1 MILRGAIQMDRIIF
15 GDNQFFGINHMSE
28 EKAQAQSEHFKD
40 LSTIINVIDVA
51 YDAGIHAF
59 MFNTHDRVAEIC
71 DHFRANPDRYSD
83 LRIYPSLPY
92 AHKYANSVNEKGI
105 VGTLKDVIFPGSS
118 AGEIIGAIARGGK
131 SIIKQDMIETMKLLI
146 DIELRMFRDL
156 NIKAVFLQNIVT
168 DLMLGLGIKEIFIE
182 YSGYIKNKY
191 GVEPAFNSM
200 NMPKLVDFLLDCGIE
215 NPIVCSSVNKIGYLM
230 NPDIHSYEETI
241 RTKAFRPMAMSILAS
256 GAVSPQNAVDYVVNQ
271 KNICSIVFGAS
282 SRNHIVQTKEM
293 IEQAWGLN
301 ENSA

>member
-1 MILRGAIQMDRIIF
+1 MDKIIF

-40 LSTIINVIDVA
+40 IDTIIQVIDTV

-59 MFNTHDRVAEIC
+59 MFNTHDRVAELC

-83 LRIYPSLPY
+83 LRLYPSLPY

-118 AGEIIGAIARGGK
+118 VGGVFGAIARGGK
-131 SIIKQDMIETMKLLI
+131 SLIKRDIIEIMKLLI
-146 DIELRMFRDL
+146 DIELRMFRGL

-168 DLMLGLGIKEIFIE
+168 DLMLGLGIREVFIE
-182 YSGYIKNKY
+182 YTSYIKDKY

-200 NMPKLVDFLLDCGIE
+200 NMPELVEFLLECGIE

-230 NPDIHSYEETI
+230 NPDKDAYEDTI
-241 RTKAFRPMAMSILAS
+241 RTKPFRPMAMSILAS
-256 GAVSPQNAVDYVVNQ
+256 GAVSPREAIDYVVGQ
-271 KNICSIVFGAS
+271 KNVCSIVFGAS
-282 SRNHIVQTKEM
+282 SRAHIIQTKEM
-293 IEQAWGLN
+293 IEQSWNL
-301 ENSA
+301 

>member
-1 MILRGAIQMDRIIF
+1 MDKIIF

-40 LSTIINVIDVA
+40 IDTIIQVIDTA

-59 MFNTHDRVAEIC
+59 MFNTHDRVAELC

-83 LRIYPSLPY
+83 LRLYPSLPY

-118 AGEIIGAIARGGK
+118 VGEVFGAIARGGK
-131 SIIKQDMIETMKLLI
+131 SLIKRDIIEIMKLLI
-146 DIELRMFRDL
+146 DIELRMFRGL

-168 DLMLGLGIKEIFIE
+168 DLMLGLGIREVFIE
-182 YSGYIKNKY
+182 YTSYIKDKY

-200 NMPKLVDFLLDCGIE
+200 NMPELVEFLLECGIE

-230 NPDIHSYEETI
+230 NPGKDAYEDTI
-241 RTKAFRPMAMSILAS
+241 RTKPFRPMAMSILAS
-256 GAVSPQNAVDYVVNQ
+256 GAVSPREAIDYVVGQ
-271 KNICSIVFGAS
+271 KNVCSIVFGAS
-282 SRNHIVQTKEM
+282 SRAHIIQTKEI
-293 IEQAWGLN
+293 IEQSWGL
-301 ENSA
+301 